1 MATVYHLKKQA
12 ARDVLKAL
20 AATETTPILDSTAQG
35 SADVDPADI
44 PHEPVIIIVD

>member
-20 AATETTPILDSTAQG
+20 AATGTPAIPDATAQDSG
-35 SADVDPADI
+35 DVEP